1 MALTTY
7 TELKASVAD
16 WINRD
21 DLTTVIP
28 DFISLAEAQIERTLR
43 TRQMIV
49 RATASID
56 GEYSAVPA
64 DFLETRTVKLNT
76 NPIQPL
82 QFETVDSL
90 DSLRTQYTAPGRPQ
104 YFGIVGTQIR
114 VVPVPDTTYTAELI
128 YYGKLTK
135 LSSSNA
141 TNWLL
146 TSSPDIYLYG
156 ALLQGA
162 PYLQNDERIQT
173 WATLYERGLNDLKIA
188 DDRGSTSG
196 GALLARTN
204 TFGVRYV

>member
-49 RATASID
+49 RATASMD
-56 GEYSAVPA
+56 TEYSAVPA
-64 DFLETRTVKLNT
+64 DFLECRTIKLNT
-76 NPIQPL
+76 NPVQPL
-82 QFETVDSL
+82 QFETVDSMDTL
-90 DSLRTQYTAPGRPQ
+90 KTQYAATGRPQ
-104 YFGIVGTQIR
+104 YFSIVGGQIR
-114 VVPVPDTTYTAELI
+114 VLPVPDTTYTAELI
-128 YYGKLTK
+128 YFAKLTK
-135 LSSSNA
+135 LSSTNA

-146 TSSPDIYLYG
+146 TSSPDVYLYG